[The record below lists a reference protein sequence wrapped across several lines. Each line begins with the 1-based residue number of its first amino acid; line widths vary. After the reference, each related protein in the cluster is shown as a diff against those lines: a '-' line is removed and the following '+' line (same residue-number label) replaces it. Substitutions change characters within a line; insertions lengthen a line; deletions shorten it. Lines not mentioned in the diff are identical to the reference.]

1 MAVALSYKCN
11 TQWLKLCDGEN
22 KTPDLKDRFVAGT
35 GLEVSKKNQSDF
47 EARLKSIENKDSI
60 TTSNK

>member
-1 MAVALSYKCN
+1 VAVALSYKCN

-35 GLEVSKKNQSDF
+35 GLEVSKKKPIRF
-47 EARLKSIENKDSI
+47 
-60 TTSNK
+60 